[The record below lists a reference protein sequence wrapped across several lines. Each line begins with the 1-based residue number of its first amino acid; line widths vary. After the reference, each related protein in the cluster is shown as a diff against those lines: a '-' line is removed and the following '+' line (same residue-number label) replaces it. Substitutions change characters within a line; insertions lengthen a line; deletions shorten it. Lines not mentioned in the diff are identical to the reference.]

1 MHNLQNTNI
10 PILVVPNPNI
20 PGTGNDIH
28 YKKNISSISL
38 LVIMDIEIKNTKL
51 AIQTNFLGVML
62 AVGSFSSLL
71 VESETI
77 LRAGISLCICG
88 GTLSSTLLTC
98 TSKYTHDNHS

>member
-1 MHNLQNTNI
+1 MET
-10 PILVVPNPNI
+10 
-20 PGTGNDIH
+20 
-28 YKKNISSISL
+28 
-38 LVIMDIEIKNTKL
+38 KNTKL

-88 GTLSSTLLTC
+88 GTCTLSSTLLTC
-98 TSKYTHDNHS
+98 TSKYTHYNHS

>member
-1 MHNLQNTNI
+1 MEMET
-10 PILVVPNPNI
+10 
-20 PGTGNDIH
+20 
-28 YKKNISSISL
+28 
-38 LVIMDIEIKNTKL
+38 KNTKL

-98 TSKYTHDNHS
+98 TSKYTHDNHSWIYMYLLHYQYFFPYLHKLLKACKKKLLVL